1 MVLKLCLAQGLATYH
16 QQVSAVLKGPVELKN
31 VAPELLSVDRTNL
44 GHSIRLKLPLETELK
59 TAARI
64 LKQYPSKSNPPAP
77 INSPPGT
84 GDRKRSEPLTN
95 ASTDNKS
102 GQATPSNK
110 KKGQNLLG
118 TIEEDSSEK
127 D

>member
-1 MVLKLCLAQGLATYH
+1 LK
-16 QQVSAVLKGPVELKN
+16 VPVDLKN
-31 VAPELLSVDRTNL
+31 VAPELQSVDRTNL
-44 GHSIRLKLPLETELK
+44 GHSLRLKLSLEFEQK
-59 TAARI
+59 TAAKF
-64 LKQYPSKSNPPAP
+64 LQMYPSKSNLPPAIA

-95 ASTDNKS
+95 VSIENKS
-102 GQATPSNK
+102 GQTTPSNK

-118 TIEEDSSEK
+118 TIEEDTSER